1 MVTSTQPLLCR
12 RRAPPSSVSLTRTV
26 AVGFGG
32 NPGDSGQPHLVLRN
46 CLPLSKDPFLKYDC
60 IPRFQ
65 RSGRAPISG
74 DPLSTTVTGEQPR
87 TGRSSDARRS
97 HRPHGGSNQT
107 ASVDEKAGAV
117 DGRGL
122 RATSLDGADRQGWG
136 S

>member
-1 MVTSTQPLLCR
+1 M
-12 RRAPPSSVSLTRTV
+12 
-26 AVGFGG
+26 
-32 NPGDSGQPHLVLRN
+32 LRN

-60 IPRFQ
+60 VPRFQ

-87 TGRSSDARRS
+87 TGRSSDTRRS